1 MNGKMGV
8 LMELLQELLLIGCLD
23 NLERFKRIVL
33 EMKVGLDSS
42 LLYAGIFSC
51 TQGFLSWFI
60 IVLVLA
66 IEQHVPQS
74 ISFIFKPPMPFWS
87 YGCKQPRTMRSAV
100 FLVALAIPLSRF
112 LAFHP
117 YKNYIKCQS
126 NFSPFLVYRSWVHVH
141 NMVVRNNTNWP
152 CWREF

>member
-74 ISFIFKPPMPFWS
+74 ISFIFKPSMQFWS
-87 YGCKQPRTMRSAV
+87 YGYKQPRTMRSAV

-117 YKNYIKCQS
+117 YKKLYQM
-126 NFSPFLVYRSWVHVH
+126 PV
-141 NMVVRNNTNWP
+141 
-152 CWREF
+152 